1 MMNKQFDM
9 NRREGSGKRKIKR
22 KKYELAFG
30 FKEIK
35 VVVFKEALMSESV
48 PQSGKGTKK
57 LSRM

>member
-1 MMNKQFDM
+1 M
-9 NRREGSGKRKIKR
+9 NRREGSGKRKIKG